1 MSALPMLRDSP
12 AGRGAVPG
20 LRSPF
25 PIVNFTPGMLADDL
39 LVQQLLDALDEVLAP
54 VISTLDCMDAYLDP
68 DLAPIDMVKYLASW
82 LLAEVDDEW
91 DEAAVRRDVRLAH
104 ARSKWAG
111 TARSVVER
119 LVPYEVESLVVEDP
133 GYTVSQEGP
142 TKPSDWAD
150 PEQPEVVLRVVPKR
164 EGAAELRRI
173 ERLARGLVPAHVAIR
188 VVDSR

>member
-1 MSALPMLRDSP
+1 MSAVPALAGEV
-12 AGRGAVPG
+12 AGRGAVAG

-25 PIVNFTPGMLADDL
+25 PIVHFTPGMLADDM

-54 VISTLDCMDAYLDP
+54 VISTMDCMDAYLDP

-91 DEAAVRRDVRLAH
+91 DEGAVRRDVRQAH

-111 TARSVVER
+111 TARSVTER
-119 LVPYEVESLVVEDP
+119 LVPHEVESLIVEDP
-133 GYTVSQEGP
+133 GYTVSNEGP
-142 TKPSDWAD
+142 TKPADWAD
-150 PEQPEVVLRVVPKR
+150 PEQPEVVLHVVPKR

-173 ERLARGLVPAHVAIR
+173 ERLARGLVPAHVSIR